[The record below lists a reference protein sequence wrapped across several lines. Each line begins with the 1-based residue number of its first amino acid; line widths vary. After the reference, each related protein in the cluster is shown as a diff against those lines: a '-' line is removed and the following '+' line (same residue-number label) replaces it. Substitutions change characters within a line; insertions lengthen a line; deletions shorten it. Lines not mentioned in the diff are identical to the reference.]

1 MALFE
6 QGWLALLVSLGE
18 SAPFVILGL
27 LLAGLIREF
36 IPAATL
42 KKRGKRQHSTRFKR
56 SRTWSHSAYLLLQH
70 NSTWAGDDAFR
81 RPTRHCV
88 CLYDECPCDLTCD
101 YRFGA
106 LVAGPGLARELHGRC
121 AVRVVPD
128 WVDRK

>member
-42 KKRGKRQHSTRFKR
+42 KKRLGRGSIAPVLNAVGLGAILPICSCSTIPLGLGMTR
-56 SRTWSHSAYLLLQH
+56 SGA
-70 NSTWAGDDAFR
+70 
-81 RPTRHCV
+81 RPGT
-88 CLYDECPCDLTCD
+88 
-101 YRFGA
+101 A
-106 LVAGPGLARELHGRC
+106 
-121 AVRVVPD
+121 
-128 WVDRK
+128 